1 MIFCFWH
8 FPRTRLLVES
18 LSASLPHTSVLN
30 LERLS
35 GKILMEHKVK
45 DQRINSCGKRTF
57 QFCNGQKALLWLE
70 AFESFQIG
78 IGFTQRVA
86 FAASSR
92 SIYAE
97 PLDLPS
103 ACIHSTW
110 VPFFLDWLKSVSAE
124 RLMRRDL
131 LQISNQTL
139 DHQLDTGEHYEA
151 AFSSRKISKALTGQN
166 GWDIMNTRF
175 TVQYSNKPTLTP
187 VIILFQAKNWT
198 NDLPASELET
208 AFSEMIRVA
217 KQFPDEYY
225 PGRCCGSLHF

>member
-1 MIFCFWH
+1 
-8 FPRTRLLVES
+8 
-18 LSASLPHTSVLN
+18 
-30 LERLS
+30 
-35 GKILMEHKVK
+35 
-45 DQRINSCGKRTF
+45 
-57 QFCNGQKALLWLE
+57 
-70 AFESFQIG
+70 
-78 IGFTQRVA
+78 
-86 FAASSR
+86 
-92 SIYAE
+92 
-97 PLDLPS
+97 
-103 ACIHSTW
+103 
-110 VPFFLDWLKSVSAE
+110 
-124 RLMRRDL
+124 MRRDL

-139 DHQLDTGEHYEA
+139 DHELDTGEHYEA

-225 PGRCCGSLHF
+225 PGRCCGSLRFSYRRSSFHFVETGGETNPILARSWEVGCLLC